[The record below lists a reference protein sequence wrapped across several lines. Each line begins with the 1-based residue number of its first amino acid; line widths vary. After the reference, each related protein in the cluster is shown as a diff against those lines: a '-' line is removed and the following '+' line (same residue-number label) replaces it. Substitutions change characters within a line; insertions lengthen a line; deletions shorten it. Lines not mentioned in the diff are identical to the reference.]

1 MAVPA
6 VYDGGV
12 ETSSMRNPKVP
23 CRACVVRPWSF
34 AVTPSGPL
42 AIENIHRPSA
52 ASFFQISPRG
62 RVLVHPSLME

>member
-12 ETSSMRNPKVP
+12 ETSSMRNLKVP
-23 CRACVVRPWSF
+23 CRACV
-34 AVTPSGPL
+34 PL
-42 AIENIHRPSA
+42 AIENIHWPSA
-52 ASFFQISPRG
+52 ASFFQIGPRG